1 MWPPVRRTVRSINWR
16 ASNARWDVPKTSA
29 ARAGAIRLL
38 LLFVAG
44 ISLSG
49 CGKKPPEP
57 TPVVEIRRNSPDDD
71 PPPPP
76 SKPVIS
82 EPEPE
87 PPKRGPV
94 WPEILGP
101 SEGQLPAP
109 RGGLVWLNSLK
120 DALELARVEKRPV
133 LVVARCP
140 ESKQFTE
147 IDAFLQHPD
156 SEGELLLRQ
165 FITVRLTNAWDFDN
179 RVLRS
184 EALQDGD
191 CSFWA
196 WMLTETGG
204 ALATFGGR
212 DHEGEH
218 TRISVAGFQAAAR
231 RVLGYS
237 FDPRRPDWQIDPKPP
252 DLSGPPLSLREA
264 LPVGYQM
271 WKDDF
276 RKGLKDVACLRCHQ
290 AQEIALEHFS
300 TLAGLKAMLLWPYPE
315 NIGLKLD
322 RDDGLLV
329 TAVDPSSVAAKA
341 GIEAGDSLGS
351 ANDRRLFSQ
360 SDFRSVLQDLPYV
373 GGTLRL
379 RWMHGDELREGTL
392 VLSDRWREMAPEVL
406 SWRPSL
412 VFGPLG
418 LVPGFFPKGL
428 NDGQRKRFRIPLNTM
443 AVQPQ
448 MNADSPAASAG
459 LHPSDVII
467 AVNGHNPNYDEH
479 TFIIWF
485 RRNAI
490 PNQLNPLDVISSR
503 NGQRRKQMITPIP
516 YRPTE

>member
-1 MWPPVRRTVRSINWR
+1 MLCL
-16 ASNARWDVPKTSA
+16 
-29 ARAGAIRLL
+29 AGL
-38 LLFVAG
+38 
-44 ISLSG
+44 SLSG
-49 CGKKPPEP
+49 CGKKPEAP
-57 TPVVEIRRNSPDDD
+57 TPVAEIRRNSPDEDSA
-71 PPPPP
+71 PPP

-82 EPEPE
+82 EPAPE
-87 PPKRGPV
+87 PLKRGPV

-109 RGGLVWLNSLK
+109 REQLVWLDSLK
-120 DALELARVEKRPV
+120 DGLELARVEKRPL

-147 IDAFLQHPD
+147 IDALLQRPD

-165 FITVRLTNAWDFDN
+165 FVTVRLTNAWDFDY
-179 RVLRS
+179 RLLRS

-212 DHEGEH
+212 DHEGEN
-218 TRISVAGFQAAAR
+218 TRISLASFRAAAR
-231 RVLGYS
+231 RVLGYY
-237 FDPRRPDWQIDPKPP
+237 FDPRRPDWQIDPKSP
-252 DLSGPPLSLREA
+252 DLSSPPLSVREA

-276 RKGLKDVACLRCHQ
+276 RKGLKDTACLRCHQ
-290 AQEIALEHFS
+290 SQEIVLEHNS

-315 NIGLKLD
+315 NVGLKLD
-322 RDDGLLV
+322 RDDGLTV
-329 TAVDPSSVAAKA
+329 TAVDPASVAAKA
-341 GIEAGDSLGS
+341 GFEAGDVLGS

-360 SDFRSVLQDLPYV
+360 SDLRSVLQDLPYQ

-379 RWMHGDELREGTL
+379 RWMHGGEMREGTL
-392 VLSDRWREMAPEVL
+392 VLKDDWREMPPQVL
-406 SWRPSL
+406 AWRRSL

-418 LVPGFFPKGL
+418 LVPGFFPKAL
-428 NDGQRKRFRIPLNTM
+428 NDGQRKKLRIPLNTM

-448 MNADSPAASAG
+448 MNADSPVVSAG
-459 LHPSDVII
+459 LQPSDVVI
-467 AVNGHNPNYDEH
+467 AVNGHNPDYDEH
-479 TFIIWF
+479 TFIVWF

-490 PNQLNPLDVISSR
+490 PNQLNPLDVVSTR
-503 NGQRRKQMITPIP
+503 NGQRRKQMIKPIS